1 MQGLF
6 ASTMPS
12 LLTTRQKSLKDAA
25 NPVMLAEAFEVF
37 SSAAGSLQHSY
48 DVLQGEV
55 GRLRRELELRNR
67 DLADSIAENE
77 RMRARL
83 GYILE
88 NLPCGVMVI
97 GPPIEL
103 RYANDVARRLLA
115 SAAASD
121 DSAEPI
127 PAPLAQILA
136 RIDVPAAGEERVWV
150 IKGTAE
156 PTTISIT
163 CAPIPGSRER
173 VVILRDITEQ
183 RRIQEE
189 IELSRRMKALAEI
202 TALLA
207 HEIRNPLGSLEL
219 FAGLVRDA
227 TRHEP
232 QISEWVVHLQA
243 GLRALS
249 ATVNNVLNF
258 YADTPL
264 TTVPL
269 DLVKL
274 LSRTMEFLQPLALQR
289 GMAIRWMTTESG
301 VFIEGDEY
309 RLQQAFFNVAINAFR
324 AMSAGGTM
332 TISLAKELHGGVPW
346 VRVAFEDEGVGISPE
361 HLARIFEA
369 GFTTRQSSPGLG
381 LAVCRRVMD
390 QHGGE
395 LEVKST
401 VGQGT
406 IFSLSFPVLG
416 VKHERCSGR

>member
-1 MQGLF
+1 
-6 ASTMPS
+6 
-12 LLTTRQKSLKDAA
+12 
-25 NPVMLAEAFEVF
+25 MLAQAFEVF
-37 SSAAGSLQHSY
+37 SSAADSLQNSY

-55 GRLRRELELRNR
+55 GRLRRELEIRNR
-67 DLADSIAENE
+67 DLANSIAENE

-83 GYILE
+83 GHILE
-88 NLPCGVMVI
+88 NLPCGVLVA
-97 GPPIEL
+97 GPRLEL

-121 DSAEPI
+121 DSTEPI
-127 PAPLAQILA
+127 PTLLSQILT
-136 RIDVPAAGEERVWV
+136 RIDAQPTGGERVWM
-150 IKGTAE
+150 IKGTADA
-156 PTTISIT
+156 TSISVT
-163 CAPIPGSRER
+163 CAPIPGSNEQ

-189 IELSRRMKALAEI
+189 IEFSRRMKALAEI

-219 FAGLVRDA
+219 FASLVKDA
-227 TRHEP
+227 TRAEP
-232 QISEWVVHLQA
+232 QVSEWVVHLQA

-274 LSRTMEFLQPLALQR
+274 LTSTMEFLQPLALQR
-289 GMAIRWMTTESG
+289 GMAIRWTATEAEA
-301 VFIEGDEY
+301 FIKADEH
-309 RLQQAFFNVAINAFR
+309 RLQQVFFNIAINAFR
-324 AMSAGGTM
+324 AMSAGGIL
-332 TISLAKELHGGVPW
+332 TIVLAKELRDGAPW
-346 VRVAFEDEGVGISPE
+346 IRVAFEDQGVGIASE

-390 QHGGE
+390 QHGGV

-401 VGQGT
+401 LGQGT
-406 IFSLSFPVLG
+406 VFGLSFPVLG
-416 VKHERCSGR
+416 VEA

>member
-1 MQGLF
+1 
-6 ASTMPS
+6 
-12 LLTTRQKSLKDAA
+12 
-25 NPVMLAEAFEVF
+25 MLAQAFEVF
-37 SSAAGSLQHSY
+37 SSAADSLQHSY
-48 DVLQGEV
+48 GVLQGEV

-83 GYILE
+83 GHILE
-88 NLPCGVMVI
+88 NLPCGVLVI
-97 GPPIEL
+97 GSPVEL
-103 RYANDVARRLLA
+103 RYANDMARRLLA

-121 DSAEPI
+121 ESVEPI
-127 PAPLAQILA
+127 PGSLAHLLA
-136 RIDVPAAGEERVWV
+136 RVDVPATGEERVWA
-150 IKGTAE
+150 IKGAADSTA
-156 PTTISIT
+156 ISIT
-163 CAPIPGSRER
+163 CAPIPGSNER

-189 IELSRRMKALAEI
+189 IEFSKRMRALAEI

-227 TRHEP
+227 TRDAPEV
-232 QISEWVVHLQA
+232 SEWVVHLQA

-258 YADTPL
+258 YADTPPI
-264 TTVPL
+264 TVPL

-274 LSRTMEFLQPLALQR
+274 LTRTMEFLQPLALQR
-289 GMAIRWMTTESG
+289 GMAIRWVTTEG
-301 VFIEGDEY
+301 EAFIKADEY
-309 RLQQAFFNVAINAFR
+309 RLQQAFFNIALNAFR
-324 AMSAGGTM
+324 AMSAGGIL
-332 TISLAKELHGGVPW
+332 TIGLAKEFREGMPW
-346 VRVAFEDEGVGISPE
+346 VRVAFEDQGVGIPSE

-390 QHGGE
+390 QHGGV

-406 IFSLSFPVLG
+406 TFSLSFPVLG
-416 VKHERCSGR
+416 AEQ

>member
-1 MQGLF
+1 M
-6 ASTMPS
+6 
-12 LLTTRQKSLKDAA
+12 R
-25 NPVMLAEAFEVF
+25 LAQAFEVF

-67 DLADSIAENE
+67 DLADSIAETE

-83 GYILE
+83 GHILE
-88 NLPCGVMVI
+88 NLPCGVLVV
-97 GPPIEL
+97 GPPLEL
-103 RYANDVARRLLA
+103 RYANDLARRLLA
-115 SAAASD
+115 SAAASGG
-121 DSAEPI
+121 SAEPI
-127 PAPLAQILA
+127 PGPLTQILA
-136 RIDVPAAGEERVWV
+136 SIGVPATAGERLWMVEGAADPVV
-150 IKGTAE
+150 I
-156 PTTISIT
+156 SVT
-163 CAPIPGSRER
+163 CAPIPGSNER
-173 VVILRDITEQ
+173 VVILRDTTEQ

-189 IELSRRMKALAEI
+189 VEFSRRMKALAEI

-227 TRHEP
+227 TRDEP

-258 YADTPL
+258 YADTPP

-274 LSRTMEFLQPLALQR
+274 LTRTMEFLQPLALQR
-289 GMAIRWMTTESG
+289 GMTIRRITTESEA
-301 VFIEGDEY
+301 FIKADEY
-309 RLQQAFFNVAINAFR
+309 RLQQAFFNIAINAFR
-324 AMSAGGTM
+324 AMSAGGVL
-332 TISLAKELHGGVPW
+332 TIKLARESRHGVPW
-346 VRVAFEDEGVGISPE
+346 VRVAFEDQGAGIPAE
-361 HLARIFEA
+361 HLARIFDA

-390 QHGGE
+390 QHGGA
-395 LEVKST
+395 LEVKSI

-406 IFSLSFPVLG
+406 TFSLSFRVLG
-416 VKHERCSGR
+416 VEHERRSGR

>member
-6 ASTMPS
+6 ASAMPS
-12 LLTTRQKSLKDAA
+12 LLSTRQKDLDEAS
-25 NPVMLAEAFEVF
+25 NPAMLVQAFEVF

-83 GYILE
+83 GHILE
-88 NLPCGVMVI
+88 NLPCGVLVI
-97 GPPIEL
+97 GSPVEL
-103 RYANDVARRLLA
+103 RYANDFARRLLA
-115 SAAASD
+115 SAAAANNSVG
-121 DSAEPI
+121 PI
-127 PAPLAQILA
+127 PAPLTEILA
-136 RIDVPAAGEERVWV
+136 PVDLPVMGEECVWEM
-150 IKGTAE
+150 KGTAE
-156 PTTISIT
+156 STAISVT
-163 CAPIPGSRER
+163 CAPIPRSNER

-189 IELSRRMKALAEI
+189 IEFSRRMKALAEI

-219 FAGLVRDA
+219 FAGLLRDA
-227 TRHEP
+227 TRGEP
-232 QISEWVVHLQA
+232 HVSEWVVHLQA

-274 LSRTMEFLQPLALQR
+274 LTSTMEFLQPLALQR
-289 GMAIRWMTTESG
+289 GMAIRWMTTEAE
-301 VFIEGDEY
+301 VFIKADEH
-309 RLQQAFFNVAINAFR
+309 RLQQVFFNIAINAFR
-324 AMSAGGTM
+324 AMSAGGIL
-332 TISLAKELHGGVPW
+332 TIGLGKELRDGAPW
-346 VRVAFEDEGVGISPE
+346 VRVAFEDQGVGIAPE
-361 HLARIFEA
+361 NLARIFEA
-369 GFTTRQSSPGLG
+369 GFSTRQSSPGLG

-390 QHGGE
+390 QHGGVLE
-395 LEVKST
+395 LKST
-401 VGQGT
+401 LGQGT
-406 IFSLSFPVLG
+406 TFSLSFPVS
-416 VKHERCSGR
+416 RSRA

>member
-1 MQGLF
+1 M
-6 ASTMPS
+6 
-12 LLTTRQKSLKDAA
+12 
-25 NPVMLAEAFEVF
+25 MLAQAFEVF
-37 SSAAGSLQHSY
+37 SSAADSLQHSY
-48 DVLQGEV
+48 DVLKGEV

-83 GYILE
+83 VHILE
-88 NLPCGVMVI
+88 NLPCGVAVVR
-97 GPPIEL
+97 PPLEL

-121 DSAEPI
+121 NGAEPI
-127 PAPLAQILA
+127 PAPLAQLLA
-136 RIDVPAAGEERVWV
+136 RIDSTATGGERVWL
-150 IKGTAE
+150 IEGTADS
-156 PTTISIT
+156 TAISIT
-163 CAPIPGSRER
+163 CAPIPGSKER
-173 VVILRDITEQ
+173 VVILRDITAQ
-183 RRIQEE
+183 RRAQEQVE
-189 IELSRRMKALAEI
+189 FSKRMKALAEV

-227 TRHEP
+227 TQHEP
-232 QISEWVVHLQA
+232 QVSEWVVHLQA

-258 YADTPL
+258 YTDAPP

-269 DLVKL
+269 DLVTL
-274 LSRTMEFLQPLALQR
+274 LNGTVEFLQPLALQR
-289 GMAIRWMTTESG
+289 GMAIQWMTTESEA
-301 VFIEGDEY
+301 VISADEH
-309 RLQQAFFNVAINAFR
+309 RLQQVFFNIAINAFR
-324 AMSAGGTM
+324 AMSAGGIL
-332 TISLAKELHGGVPW
+332 TIGLARESRDGTPW
-346 VRVAFEDEGVGISPE
+346 IRVAFEDQGVGIPSE

-390 QHGGE
+390 QHGGM
-395 LEVKST
+395 LEVESI

-406 IFSLSFPVLG
+406 TFRLSFPVLG
-416 VKHERCSGR
+416 AENERRSGC